1 MKLEICANSMQ
12 SAINAQLGGAHRIEL
27 CANLEG
33 GGTTPDAATIQLAS
47 HILQQSLNKQPT
59 KVYVLIR
66 PRIGNFCY
74 SPLEL
79 GQMKRNI
86 LYCKAAKVNGIVTGV
101 LDNEGKVDM
110 QANAE
115 LLQVAFPLKATFHR
129 AFDRIENKSE
139 ALEQIIELG
148 FERILTSGGE
158 ASALE
163 GKEMIAQL
171 VRQAAGRISIMPG
184 AGINSKNIEG
194 LITATS
200 ANEYHLSAK
209 KVIYPMGQPDQLFET
224 PYWETD
230 IQEVQRVMRI
240 LNR

>member
-47 HILQQSLNKQPT
+47 HILQKKLNGRATQ
-59 KVYVLIR
+59 VYVLIR

-86 LYCKAAKVNGIVTGV
+86 LYCKAAKVDGIVIGV
-101 LDNEGKVDM
+101 LDKEGKVDV
-110 QANAE
+110 QANTE
-115 LLQVAFPLKATFHR
+115 LLQIAFPMKATFHR
-129 AFDRIENKSE
+129 AFDRIEDKSE
-139 ALEQIIELG
+139 ALEQIINLG

-158 ASALE
+158 ATAIE
-163 GKEMIAQL
+163 GKEVIAQL
-171 VRQAAGRISIMPG
+171 IEQATGRISIMPG
-184 AGINSKNIEG
+184 AGINSKNIGE
-194 LITATS
+194 LIQFTG

-209 KVIYPMGQPDQLFET
+209 QVIYPMGQPDKLFET

-230 IQEVQRVMRI
+230 VDEVQRVMQI
-240 LNR
+240 LTR